1 MGKILSKADIF
12 SKKGLTARTVSV
24 PEWGGDVRY
33 RPMSMSERREIRKR
47 STEIITKNGSTDVQV
62 DSELMEVYTV
72 ITCVLDPKDDA
83 KLMFGPDDL
92 EILESQM
99 SAGGISTIAQAVLR
113 DSGMG
118 GEAAFRGEED
128 DRE

>member
-12 SKKGLTARTVSV
+12 SKKGLTARVVNV

-33 RPMSMSERREIRKR
+33 RPMSMTERREIRKK
-47 STEIITKNGSTDVQV
+47 STEISTKNGATDVQV

-72 ITCVLDPKDDA
+72 MTCVLDPKDDD
-83 KLMFGPDDL
+83 KLMFTPSDL
-92 EILESQM
+92 ETLESQM

-118 GEAAFRGEED
+118 GEAAFQGEED
-128 DRE
+128 DR